1 MKLAVVVAALTASV
15 ALSAPAEAA
24 SKKSKRVAHHA
35 YVTAPMERNRATL
48 KSQDVYFAGE
58 VVGRDPDL
66 NIRAY
71 MHKDPHPWDSAN

>member
-1 MKLAVVVAALTASV
+1 MIRRIAFAV

-24 SKKSKRVAHHA
+24 SKKSKRLAHHA
-35 YVTAPMERNRATL
+35 YVTTPIERNRATL